1 MAHAEGPGAAGSLR
15 AGSLESGRQSLRAM
29 ERTVPVSSESP
40 ELGLRHAEAVLGRV
54 LLSAEWLLPGTQVG
68 RWEVMARLG
77 AGGYGTT
84 YSVRRVG
91 RSRGRLYALKLSR
104 RPGERWF
111 AREAELLTR
120 VRHRS
125 VVRLI
130 SHGVWRLGPVEHPYL
145 VMEYVEGESL
155 YVWALARN
163 PTARQM
169 TNVLVQVLEALA
181 AAHRHGALHRDF
193 KGDNVLITPDGRVKV
208 LDWGA
213 GWYAGAPPLT
223 ATARLPPGSPRY
235 YSPQLF
241 MWRVLSERRPGAASP
256 YTYCV
261 ADELYA
267 VGVTFYR
274 LLTDQYP
281 AAQWGAPREV
291 SAPHG
296 LRAVRDLN
304 PHVTEGLSD
313 AVMRMLA
320 FEPERRPESMALLA
334 GELRQ
339 RLADGG
345 PGWDAPLFD
354 WRERTAS
361 GSRTTVE
368 ADEVRGPVMPG
379 QEIALRDAR
388 ARHLED
394 SLRLRGA
401 RELRR
406 RDPAKVAAA
415 EARSI
420 PALQGRVRRG
430 RSHPLVWGALAVML
444 VGPLVAGL
452 TVWSLR
458 RTLAREGSPLAVSQ
472 ERVVQQMASRSGPE
486 EARRS
491 STGTSPP
498 VPFPQEKEAMTP
510 HSPQQAAVIP
520 MPARSSTLKR
530 CSAAV
535 GAAVLTACTG
545 AQVRPDASRCPA
557 GSLDAMRKLSLN
569 KGGSGSVYTDITRPG
584 RGSEELIVHDGPI
597 VSLVIEQ
604 YGDLPVGT
612 RLYGRLWT
620 GEGRVTGRYTKA
632 ELPDGRIYPVCFVYG
647 NFDGLEWN
655 EGSKPGAVRMPRT
668 FAYTV
673 VNSFP

>member
-1 MAHAEGPGAAGSLR
+1 M
-15 AGSLESGRQSLRAM
+15 
-29 ERTVPVSSESP
+29 SSESP
-40 ELGLRHAEAVLGRV
+40 ELEILHAEAVLGRV
-54 LLSAEWLLPGTQVG
+54 LLSAEWLPPGTRVD
-68 RWEVMARLG
+68 RWEVVERLG

-84 YSVRRVG
+84 YSVRRSG
-91 RSRGRLYALKLSR
+91 RAEGRLYALKLSR

-111 AREAELLTR
+111 AREAELLAR

-130 SHGVWRLGPVEHPYL
+130 THGVWRLGPVEHPYL

-155 YVWALARN
+155 YEWALARN
-163 PTARQM
+163 PTALQV
-169 TNVLVQVLEALA
+169 TGLLVQVLEALA
-181 AAHRHGALHRDF
+181 AAHREGALHRDF
-193 KGDNVLITPDGRVKV
+193 KGDNVLVAPDGRVKV

-256 YTYCV
+256 YAYSV

-281 AAQWGAPREV
+281 AAQWGAPRDASE
-291 SAPHG
+291 PHA

-304 PHVTEGLSD
+304 PHVPEGLSE
-313 AVMRMLA
+313 AVTRMLA

-334 GELRQ
+334 GELRKH
-339 RLADGG
+339 LSDGG
-345 PGWDAPLFD
+345 PAWSAPLFD

-368 ADEVRGPVMPG
+368 AEEVRGPVLPG
-379 QEIALRDAR
+379 QELTLRNAR
-388 ARHLED
+388 ARHVEAVR
-394 SLRLRGA
+394 RLREA

-406 RDPAKVAAA
+406 RDPAKVAAS
-415 EARSI
+415 EARSLR
-420 PALQGRVRRG
+420 ALQARVRG
-430 RSHPLVWGALAVML
+430 TRSHPLFRGALAVLL

-458 RTLAREGSPLAVSQ
+458 WALGREDPG
-472 ERVVQQMASRSGPE
+472 EGRDVQQMASRPEPE
-486 EARRS
+486 EARKP

-498 VPFPQEKEAMTP
+498 VPFPLEKDVMTP
-510 HSPQQAAVIP
+510 PSPQHAAVIP
-520 MPARSSTLKR
+520 TPARSGVLKR

-545 AQVRPDASRCPA
+545 AQVRPEPSRCPA
-557 GSLDAMRKLSLN
+557 GSLDAMRKLGLVD
-569 KGGSGSVYTDITRPG
+569 GLLGDIYTDIRQPG
-584 RGSEELIVHDGPI
+584 DEPKELIVHDGPI
-597 VSLVIEQ
+597 VSLVKNQ
-604 YGDLPVGT
+604 RDYGLPEGT

-620 GEGRVTGRYTKA
+620 GDGRVTGRYTKA
-632 ELPDGRIYPVCFVYG
+632 ELPDGRVYPVCIVYG
-647 NFDGLEWN
+647 NRDGFQWN
-655 EGSKPGAVRMPRT
+655 EGSKPGAVRMPR
-668 FAYTV
+668 FAGYTV
-673 VNSFP
+673 VTVFP

>member
-1 MAHAEGPGAAGSLR
+1 MSRE
-15 AGSLESGRQSLRAM
+15 
-29 ERTVPVSSESP
+29 SSE
-40 ELGLRHAEAVLGRV
+40 LGIQHAEAVLGRV
-54 LLSAEWLLPGTQVG
+54 LLSPEWLPPGTRVD
-68 RWEVMARLG
+68 RWEVVARLG

-84 YSVRRVG
+84 YSVRRAG
-91 RSRGRLYALKLSR
+91 RPRGRLHALKLSR

-111 AREAELLTR
+111 AREAELLAR

-130 SHGVWRLGPVEHPYL
+130 THGVWRLGPVEHPYL

-155 YVWALARN
+155 YEWALARN
-163 PTARQM
+163 PTARQ
-169 TNVLVQVLEALA
+169 VIGLLVQVLEALA
-181 AAHRHGALHRDF
+181 TAHRQGALHRDF
-193 KGDNVLITPDGRVKV
+193 KGDNVLVAPDGKVKV

-213 GWYAGAPPLT
+213 GWYAGAPALT

-241 MWRVLSERRPGAASP
+241 MWRVLSERRPGASSP
-256 YTYCV
+256 YAYSV

-281 AAQWGAPREV
+281 AAQWGAPRDAPE
-291 SAPHG
+291 PHG
-296 LRAVRDLN
+296 LRTVRSLN
-304 PHVTEGLSD
+304 PHVPDELSE
-313 AVMRMLA
+313 ALMRLMA

-334 GELRQ
+334 EELRQ

-345 PGWDAPLFD
+345 PAWDAPLFD

-361 GSRTTVE
+361 NSRTTVDAE
-368 ADEVRGPVMPG
+368 EVLGPVMPG
-379 QEIALRDAR
+379 QEVALRDAR
-388 ARHLED
+388 VRHLE
-394 SLRLRGA
+394 SSRRLREA

-415 EARSI
+415 EARSLR
-420 PALQGRVRRG
+420 ALQARVQGG
-430 RSHPLVWGALAVML
+430 RSHPLVWGAFAVL
-444 VGPLVAGL
+444 VVGPLVAGL

-458 RTLAREGSPLAVSQ
+458 RALVREEPPLAVS
-472 ERVVQQMASRSGPE
+472 EARDVQQMAPGPGPE
-486 EARRS
+486 EARRP

-498 VPFPQEKEAMTP
+498 VLFPQEKEAMTP

-520 MPARSSTLKR
+520 TTTRSGTLKR
-530 CSAAV
+530 CAAAV
-535 GAAVLTACTG
+535 GAAVLTGCTG
-545 AQVRPDASRCPA
+545 AQVRPEPSRCPT
-557 GSLDAMRKLSLN
+557 GSLEAMRKLGLN
-569 KGGSGSVYTDITRPG
+569 KGGSASVYTDITQPG
-584 RGSEELIVHDGPI
+584 RGSEDAIVHDGPI

-604 YGDLPVGT
+604 YGDLPEGT

-620 GEGRVTGRYTKA
+620 GEGRVTGRYTRA
-632 ELPDGRIYPVCFVYG
+632 ELPDGSIYPVCFVYG
-647 NFDGLEWN
+647 NYDGGRWS
-655 EGSKPGAVRMPRT
+655 EGSKPGAARMPRT

-673 VNSFP
+673 VHEFP